1 MTAIEQQAAAGD
13 RLRSM
18 AVLVDRANRFVR
30 FIAQPSLVQLVLRFA
45 LAVPFW
51 RSGILKWDGF
61 LQLNDTAVTSVHR
74 RVQASSAGR
83 PLSVSGAD
91 RDGVPVRLWGN
102 RLPRAARPRVRRP
115 FRGARPSVHDPHR
128 RTDRSGWMAHP
139 HHLGGDGSCDH
150 GVWYREIF
158 ARLPPRACRWTFS
171 LGLKARTVPPLH
183 LG

>member
-61 LQLNDTAVTSVHR
+61 LQAQRHCSD
-74 RVQASSAGR
+74 
-83 PLSVSGAD
+83 LSLFTDEFKLHLPGGPYPVSGAD
-91 RDGVPVRLWGN
+91 GLAMAFLSGCGEIA
-102 RLPRAARPRVRRP
+102 LPRACSSSGSAPVSRP
-115 FRGARPSVHDPHR
+115 ARPSC
-128 RTDRSGWMAHP
+128 S
-139 HHLGGDGSCDH
+139 
-150 GVWYREIF
+150 
-158 ARLPPRACRWTFS
+158 
-171 LGLKARTVPPLH
+171 
-183 LG
+183 

>member
-61 LQLNDTAVTSVHR
+61 LQLNDTAVTLFTDEFKLHLPGGPYPFPVPT
-74 RVQASSAGR
+74 AMAF
-83 PLSVSGAD
+83 LSGCGEIAF
-91 RDGVPVRLWGN
+91 PVLLVLG
-102 RLPRAARPRVRRP
+102 
-115 FRGARPSVHDPHR
+115 FGARFAALGLLFMTLIVELTVPD
-128 RTDRSGWMAHP
+128 GWPIHITWAAMA
-139 HHLGGDGSCDH
+139 LAIMAYGTG
-150 GVWYREIF
+150 R
-158 ARLPPRACRWTFS
+158 FS
-171 LGLKARTVPPLH
+171 LDYLLERVAGPSR
-183 LG
+183 